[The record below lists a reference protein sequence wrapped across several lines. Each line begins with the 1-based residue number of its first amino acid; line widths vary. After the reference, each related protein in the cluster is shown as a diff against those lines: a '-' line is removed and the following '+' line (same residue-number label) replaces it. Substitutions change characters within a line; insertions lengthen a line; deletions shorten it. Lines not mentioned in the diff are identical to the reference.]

1 MVAVLGK
8 AAVFGAIAAAT
19 IAVVVVA
26 QPNPHKNNNN
36 LSHCFFRFFCGTAI
50 GNASGISDI
59 TVRDIQSD
67 LYQ

>member
-36 LSHCFFRFFCGTAI
+36 LSHCFF
-50 GNASGISDI
+50 
-59 TVRDIQSD
+59 
-67 LYQ
+67 